1 MKILKI
7 TFILSFFLS
16 LKILPQSFSI
26 GIGPGMSFLQ
36 GNNFYTRDLGVAGYY
51 QVNGD
56 YANFLGMN
64 FNSEFNLTGMVSYS
78 LAETHLSVYS
88 QVSYIIMRGN
98 DNAMLSPNVFQPDIP
113 LENFQITTKMN
124 LLSISLGSKY
134 IFSSWNVKPVALL
147 EAQLNNL
154 SDITFEA
161 KNNDKETEYLSTKG
175 IQRIGIAVGIG
186 FNYNLYSSIDLEL
199 LAKYN
204 EYNLFNKKD
213 GEDDLKSIGI
223 NLIFLYSIN

>member
-1 MKILKI
+1 
-7 TFILSFFLS
+7 
-16 LKILPQSFSI
+16 
-26 GIGPGMSFLQ
+26 
-36 GNNFYTRDLGVAGYY
+36 
-51 QVNGD
+51 
-56 YANFLGMN
+56 MN

-78 LAETHLSVYS
+78 LAETRLSVS